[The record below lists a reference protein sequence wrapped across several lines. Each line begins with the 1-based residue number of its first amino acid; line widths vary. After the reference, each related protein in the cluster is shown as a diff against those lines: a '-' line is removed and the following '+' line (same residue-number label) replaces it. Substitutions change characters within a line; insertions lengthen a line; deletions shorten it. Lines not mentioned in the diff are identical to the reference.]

1 MESTTIARVRAAVN
15 PNIKKQ
21 CDSNHSRKGFTSNL
35 MEMMSNIH
43 EVLKN
48 VKVRGHN
55 ERFYMYCV
63 KQKQG
68 NPKQLDEDLQKS
80 CSKPLWYV

>member
-1 MESTTIARVRAAVN
+1 ME
-15 PNIKKQ
+15 
-21 CDSNHSRKGFTSNL
+21 
-35 MEMMSNIH
+35 MSNIH

-55 ERFYMYCV
+55 ERGFMYCV
-63 KQKQG
+63 KQKQE

-80 CSKPLWYV
+80 CSKP